1 MEHFFISEK
10 EQNRYRILANI
21 MQASEIS
28 ATEVSQQTNLSPATV
43 SRVFK
48 ELRDKKIVQFVRKDK
63 TDKGRNPDL
72 YSFNWEYGF
81 LIHYYI
87 INDKVTGYLADL
99 SGKVLKKVSFGLS
112 PKDTLDDFFSIIR
125 DIKAQLVQQI
135 QNKEGNLLAAGFSIP
150 GVVNEESRSVYS
162 IPDVEQLDNIK
173 FFDYAERILGVPVIA
188 NNVSWLSAVG
198 EKTHYY
204 PFANSLVYIVF
215 THYFGIGAG
224 IIYKNELIKGSM
236 HYAGEI
242 GQSWFNRCYSL
253 DEYIEGKGLF
263 EHTAS
268 LRHLYAS
275 AEKLLSENKA
285 PILKKIMEETDGES
299 CELSMLEKAA
309 EAGDEDIKAL
319 LEEAIG
325 EWAGMIININFI
337 LNPEFIVLGGCIS
350 SENRYIFNLLNNS
363 FKKIKMFQPSL
374 QLSNSGEDAQLFGG
388 LQMLIQYANDEI
400 IFEKALK

>member
-10 EQNRYRILANI
+10 EQNRYRILVNI

-99 SGKVLKKVSFGLS
+99 SGKVLKKVSFGFS

-135 QNKEGNLLAAGFSIP
+135 QNKEGSLLAAGFSIP

-242 GQSWFNRCYSL
+242 GQSWFDRCYSL

-285 PILKKIMEETDGES
+285 PILKKIMDETDGES

-309 EAGDEDIKAL
+309 EAGDKDIQVL

>member
-10 EQNRYRILANI
+10 EQNRYRILSNI

-63 TDKGRNPDL
+63 KDKGRNPDL

-87 INDKVTGYLADL
+87 VNDKVTGYLADL
-99 SGKVLKKVSFGLS
+99 SGKVLKKISFGLS

-125 DIKAQLVQQI
+125 DIKAQLAQQI
-135 QNKEGNLLAAGFSIP
+135 QNKEGSLLAAGFSIP

-162 IPDVEQLDNIK
+162 IPDVKQLDNIK
-173 FFDYAERILGVPVIA
+173 FFDYAERVLGVPVIA

-242 GQSWFNRCYSL
+242 GQSWFDRSYSL
-253 DEYIEGKGLF
+253 EDYIEGKGLF

-285 PILKKIMEETDGES
+285 HILKKLIEETGGES

-309 EAGDEDIKAL
+309 EAGDKDIQTL
-319 LEEAIG
+319 LEQAIG

-350 SENRYIFNLLNNS
+350 SENRYIFKLLR
-363 FKKIKMFQPSL
+363 FL
-374 QLSNSGEDAQLFGG
+374 QQF
-388 LQMLIQYANDEI
+388 
-400 IFEKALK
+400 